1 MRNTIKDANL
11 ADKLSAE
18 DKEAI
23 EKAVDK
29 VVEWL
34 DHNQVRCVLCL
45 QHSGWLAGCPAGGVV
60 LGAPLVGKASAV
72 APAKCHAVTQQAPV
86 PDIAAS
92 LPACPRPA
100 PACSWLRRRRSHSSA
115 PSWRA
120 CATPLSPSCTRAA
133 RPPRECPAVSPRRP
147 PAAPAPRSRKSVS
160 LGFALYLLPSA
171 FCWSPACPLPVRPS
185 HLGVRLPSPPR
196 AATLGLLVPANQA
209 CKPAAAATHPAAHSL
224 TPATPCPSFCSAL
237 QTNCTDR
244 EDELGPHSALVS
256 REPRASQIDFELPL
270 PCKTKQRNW
279 AGEQQ
284 TEQSR
289 AEQGP
294 QAGRAGSSRT
304 VAWQGQHW

>member
-1 MRNTIKDANL
+1 MCNPIVT
-11 ADKLSAE
+11 KLYQGGAPPE
-18 DKEAI
+18 GMPGGEPA
-23 EKAVDK
+23 A
-29 VVEWL
+29 
-34 DHNQVRCVLCL
+34 
-45 QHSGWLAGCPAGGVV
+45 AAGGP
-60 LGAPLVGKASAV
+60 GPKIEEVGESGV
-72 APAKCHAVTQQAPV
+72 
-86 PDIAAS
+86 
-92 LPACPRPA
+92 
-100 PACSWLRRRRSHSSA
+100 
-115 PSWRA
+115 
-120 CATPLSPSCTRAA
+120 
-133 RPPRECPAVSPRRP
+133 
-147 PAAPAPRSRKSVS
+147 
-160 LGFALYLLPSA
+160 
-171 FCWSPACPLPVRPS
+171 CPLPFAFCFLLVPCVS
-185 HLGVRLPSPPR
+185 PASAPQPLGSAFALTTQSCD
-196 AATLGLLVPANQA
+196 LGLLVPANQA

-284 TEQSR
+284 AEQSR